1 MPANLSST
9 TMLLAAAFLLS
20 GCPDGGPEYP
30 EGPPP
35 RPQPSPPDEVLR
47 GTYVHAMQPAQLQ
60 GNAESI
66 ECYSFTLDNDA
77 PLYVE
82 AVHFQNAGSLH
93 HSNWFVVP
101 EDVYPGEDGYW
112 GCAERDFDEISAALA
127 GTVLFAQSTQA
138 QSETQ
143 RFADDVVIRIPERSK
158 IVADVHLLNLGPDP
172 RETAGWLSLDAV
184 HPDIVRGV
192 LSPIML
198 SYLDLHIPP
207 MGESRFTGECGFD
220 SISEALPISL
230 YYVLPHFHGTGN
242 YFSMEYLDYQGEQT
256 TILERE
262 GFDASGL
269 GETFDPPI
277 DLDLAGSLSFT
288 CGYNNWY
295 DQELTWGIGINEMC
309 VVLGL
314 GLSNRVLVGGVE
326 FGASLLT
333 NIEDDIEYY
342 GAPCSAATAFKG
354 RAYDMPTRE
363 ERAAPLT
370 LPPMDPQV
378 PMPTPPACVDRMGG
392 PPPPSA
398 EPTASVVT
406 ERVFG
411 PWCSFSSCHGDAAAA
426 GLRLDGDDVAARLVD
441 VQPNADTTAP
451 LVAPGDPEG
460 SFLYQLLSQCQPRD
474 DSGAFLR
481 HMPANA
487 PTLLD
492 EELVGLVRAW
502 IEAGAPA

>member
-1 MPANLSST
+1 MPPDHST
-9 TMLLAAAFLLS
+9 IRAFCAASLLLV
-20 GCPDGGPEYP
+20 GCPDEGPSYP
-30 EGPPP
+30 EGPAP
-35 RPQPSPPDEVLR
+35 RPQPQPPDDVLR
-47 GTYVHAMQPAQLQ
+47 ATYVHAMAPAQLE
-60 GNAESI
+60 GSAESI
-66 ECYSFTLDNDA
+66 ECYSFTVDNDA
-77 PLYVE
+77 PMYVE

-112 GCAERDFDEISAALA
+112 GCAEREFDEISAALA

-143 RFADDVVIRIPERSK
+143 QFADDVVIRIPARSK

-172 RETAGWLSLDAV
+172 RQTAGWLSLDVV
-184 HPDIVRGV
+184 HPDVVRGV

-207 MGESRFTGECGFD
+207 MGESRFTGVCGFE
-220 SISEALPISL
+220 SLSEALPISL

-242 YFSMEYLDYQGEQT
+242 YFSMKYLDYQGKET

-262 GFDASGL
+262 GFDASSL

-277 DLDLAGSLSFT
+277 DLELAGSLSFS

-314 GLSNRVLVGGVE
+314 GLSSRVLVGGVE

-333 NIEDDIEYY
+333 DVQDDVEFY

-363 ERAAPLT
+363 ERSAPLM
-370 LPPMDPQV
+370 LPPGDPEM
-378 PMPTPPACVDRMGG
+378 PMPPGCVDRAGVQAQ
-392 PPPPSA
+392 PSA
-398 EPTASVVT
+398 EPTSVLVR

-411 PWCSFSSCHGDAAAA
+411 PWCSFSSCHGDASAA
-426 GLRLDGDDVAARLVD
+426 GLRLDGDNVGERLVG
-441 VQPNADTTAP
+441 VQPLADTAAP

-460 SFLYQLLSQCQPRD
+460 SFLFQLISQCQPRD

-492 EELVGLVRAW
+492 DELVGLVRRW
-502 IEAGAPA
+502 IEAGAPD